1 MVSLQERE
9 INPPKDNSPYF
20 GIIAEDAGLREG
32 NVMAFDFKK
41 ECKELYRPSAKPSI
55 VTVPPM
61 SYVAV
66 RGKGNPN
73 AEGGEYQKSI
83 PLLYGI
89 SYTIKMSKKGNR
101 NINGYFDFVVPPL
114 EGFWWQEPAGGEID
128 YANKEGFR
136 FISCIRLP
144 DFVTPEVFDW
154 AVAEATAKKKIDF
167 SAVEFLEVNEGLC
180 VQCMHTGSYDNEPA
194 TIDAMHEFA
203 AKKGFVPD
211 FSARRLHHEI
221 YLSDPRKCAS
231 EKLKTVVRHPIRAA
245 E

>member
-1 MVSLQERE
+1 MPRHVQIPRRRDERHHRA
-9 INPPKDNSPYF
+9 P
-20 GIIAEDAGLREG
+20 
-32 NVMAFDFKK
+32 
-41 ECKELYRPSAKPSI
+41 
-55 VTVPPM
+55 
-61 SYVAV
+61 
-66 RGKGNPN
+66 
-73 AEGGEYQKSI
+73 
-83 PLLYGI
+83 
-89 SYTIKMSKKGNR
+89 KMSKKGNR

-203 AKKGFVPD
+203 AKQGFVPD

>member
-1 MVSLQERE
+1 
-9 INPPKDNSPYF
+9 
-20 GIIAEDAGLREG
+20 
-32 NVMAFDFKK
+32 
-41 ECKELYRPSAKPSI
+41 
-55 VTVPPM
+55 
-61 SYVAV
+61 
-66 RGKGNPN
+66 
-73 AEGGEYQKSI
+73 
-83 PLLYGI
+83 
-89 SYTIKMSKKGNR
+89 MSKKGNR

-154 AVAEATAKKKIDF
+154 AIAEATAKKKIDF